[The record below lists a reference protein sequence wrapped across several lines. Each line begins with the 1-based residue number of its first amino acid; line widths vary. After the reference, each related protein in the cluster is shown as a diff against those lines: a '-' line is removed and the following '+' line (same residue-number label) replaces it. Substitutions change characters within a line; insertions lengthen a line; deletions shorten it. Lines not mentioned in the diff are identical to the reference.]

1 MVWSF
6 LTRANRPT
14 SRGCDK
20 LSLEVSVAIRRI
32 AVTGGPGAG
41 KTTLWRELSQTY
53 VGRVLPVP
61 EVATLMFRHIFPP
74 VRDEAERLAVQRSI
88 YHVQR
93 ELEGVYEAR
102 ALADQ
107 ILLCDRGTVDGGGY
121 WPAGHE
127 AFFDAMATR
136 WVDELAR
143 YDAVLFMESAA
154 LGGLAI
160 DAGNAVR
167 TEDLATAAAIDAR
180 LRDAWGGHR
189 RFMHVPH
196 ALQFEDKLRNANAAF
211 AKLLQAG

>member
-1 MVWSF
+1 M
-6 LTRANRPT
+6 
-14 SRGCDK
+14 
-20 LSLEVSVAIRRI
+20 AIRRI

-41 KTTLWRELSQTY
+41 KTTLWRELSQTHA
-53 VGRVLPVP
+53 GRVVPVP

-74 VRDEAERLAVQRSI
+74 VRDELERRAVQRSI
-88 YHVQR
+88 YHVQC
-93 ELEGVYEAR
+93 ELERVHEAR
-102 ALADQ
+102 AQADQ

-127 AFFDAMATR
+127 AFFDAMATC

-143 YDAVLFMESAA
+143 YDAVLFLESAA

-180 LRDAWGGHR
+180 LRDVWASHP
-189 RFMHVPH
+189 RFLHVPH
-196 ALQFEDKLRNANAAF
+196 ATHFEDKLRDAHAAF
-211 AKLLQAG
+211 AKLLQGT